1 MENFPKYDLPKC
13 DEDCS
18 DPLHDMPPQVL
29 EAMTRVQQSTQGMK
43 RKYVAVDLTA
53 ESDDDFPDAM
63 VVDMVQRST
72 PTCGLSSG
80 IDFFILP
87 LSLGINESAGPSQAK
102 TRGQLD
108 QVEVL
113 SDPLSCPHCNFKTT
127 FPSGTD

>member
-43 RKYVAVDLTA
+43 RKYVDLT
-53 ESDDDFPDAM
+53 ESDDEDYPYAN
-63 VVDMVQRST
+63 VVDTVHRST
-72 PTCGLSSG
+72 PTCDLSSG
-80 IDFFILP
+80 IDFFILS

-108 QVEVL
+108 QDEVL
-113 SDPLSCPHCNFKTT
+113 PDPLSCPHCNFKTT